1 MNALNTGLKA
11 LACGVGALAITTV
24 MSWSLVQSTSMAPF
38 GASAATVQVAKLTIK
53 PRHVL
58 FGQSLPA
65 VLVD

>member
-1 MNALNTGLKA
+1 MTALNTGLKT
-11 LACGVGALAITTV
+11 LTCGLTAVAITTV
-24 MSWSLVQSTSMAPF
+24 MSWSLVQSTSTAPF
-38 GASAATVQVAKLTIK
+38 GASPTPVQVAKLTIK